1 LRARQKGFAVSG
13 PKPATNARIVRRW
26 NHRQSKL
33 QVALLAGGGL
43 CLRVGVAL
51 ATEPPVYETVVV
63 GERAWSATPRQDR
76 AASATAVVIAER
88 TPKAVDSVT
97 QVLSE
102 QAGSV
107 VTRLGGLGSTATLS
121 LRGSTANQVSVYLDG
136 APLNTVTGG
145 GVDLGAIPMGDL
157 ERVEIYRGMSP
168 IAFGASAIGGVVS
181 ISTAVPTENKVVL
194 DVGTGSFGA
203 QYGGARGAWSR
214 GRLHVYGGIHALTAD
229 GDFPYAKA
237 RLQPGDDANP
247 RRLNNDLQQLDGTL
261 RAVVDASEGR
271 RISAGVLLFDRTQ
284 GLPGMVLVGNPVARL
299 GTRRARLSLDYE
311 SPQAW
316 GPGGR
321 LKITVYG
328 NYELTRFDDPDA
340 NINSIPDTHARDRT
354 YTLGGTTTWRSVARP
369 WLILSGILDLRD
381 DRFSPSDSGVTGSP
395 GNRLF
400 GAAGVETDFW
410 IERIHL
416 DVIPSV
422 RVELSREETSGRN
435 QFYKLLPTSAPTS
448 HVLPI
453 ARLALIEELTGSVSL
468 RANVGRYAR
477 LPSLIELY
485 GNTGLLLGDP
495 TLKPERGLNA
505 DLGLVLSWSKGS
517 SRVSWSTSTF
527 ASFIDDLIEYQYG
540 SGHARPRNVGSARIL
555 GVETEA
561 NLQLGRHLR
570 ATLAGMLSDPRNT
583 SPIEAENGHQLPLR
597 PRYRFFARPEWRA
610 IEVAD
615 RTFLGIY
622 VECDATGRDYPVPS
636 NIVEIPAR
644 LLFGAGA
651 YADLPAGFS
660 LRFTAQ
666 NLGNSNIYDLIGYP
680 LPGREFYLT
689 LAWSHPNGKEGE
701 NP

>member
-1 LRARQKGFAVSG
+1 M
-13 PKPATNARIVRRW
+13 
-26 NHRQSKL
+26 
-33 QVALLAGGGL
+33 
-43 CLRVGVAL
+43 
-51 ATEPPVYETVVV
+51 V
-63 GERAWSATPRQDR
+63 GERAPSVTPREDR

-88 TPKAVDSVT
+88 TPKAADSVT

-181 ISTAVPTENKVVL
+181 LSTVVPKENKAVL

-203 QYGGARGAWSR
+203 YYGGARGAWSR
-214 GRLHVYGGIHALTAD
+214 AGLHVYGGIHAVTAN

-237 RLQPGDDANP
+237 NLQPGDAP
-247 RRLNNDLQQLDGTL
+247 SQRRLNADLQQLDGTL
-261 RAVVDASEGR
+261 RAVLDTSDGR
-271 RISAGVLLFDRTQ
+271 RLSAGLLLFGRSQ
-284 GLPGMVLVGNPVARL
+284 GLPGMVLVGSPVARL
-299 GTRRARLSLDYE
+299 GTTRARLSLDYE
-311 SPQAW
+311 SPNAF

-321 LKITVYG
+321 LETTVYG
-328 NYELTRFDDPDA
+328 NYELTHLDDPHPD
-340 NINSIPDTHARDRT
+340 INSIATDAHDRT
-354 YTLGGTTTWRSVARP
+354 YTVGERTTWRHVTRP
-369 WLILSGILDLRD
+369 WLVLSGLVELRY
-381 DRFSPSDSGVTGSP
+381 DRFSPSDTAVTGSP

-400 GAAGVETDFW
+400 GAVGLETDFW
-410 IERIHL
+410 IQRIHL
-416 DVIPSV
+416 DVIPSLRIEV
-422 RVELSREETSGRN
+422 AREETSGRN
-435 QFYKLLPTSAPTS
+435 QFYKYLSTTAPTN

-453 ARLALIEELTGSVSL
+453 ARLALIEELTGPVSL

-485 GNTGLLLGDP
+485 GNTGILLGDS

-505 DLGLVLSWSKGS
+505 DFGPVVSWSNGS
-517 SRVSWSTSTF
+517 SRVSWSTAAF

-555 GVETEA
+555 GVESEA
-561 NLQLGRHLR
+561 NLQLGRHFR
-570 ATLAGMLSDPRNT
+570 ATLAGTLSDPRNT
-583 SPIEAENGHQLPLR
+583 SPIEAENGRQLTLR
-597 PRYRFFARPEWRA
+597 PRYRFFVRPEWRA
-610 IEVAD
+610 MRV
-615 RTFLGIY
+615 TGQTSLGIY
-622 VECDATGRDYPVPS
+622 AECDATGRDYADPT
-636 NIVEIPAR
+636 NIVEIPSR
-644 LLFGAGA
+644 LIFGAGA

-660 LRFTAQ
+660 IRFTAQ
-666 NLGNSNIYDLIGYP
+666 NLGNSSIYDLIGYP

-689 LAWSHPNGKEGE
+689 LGWSHPNGKQGE
-701 NP
+701 NL